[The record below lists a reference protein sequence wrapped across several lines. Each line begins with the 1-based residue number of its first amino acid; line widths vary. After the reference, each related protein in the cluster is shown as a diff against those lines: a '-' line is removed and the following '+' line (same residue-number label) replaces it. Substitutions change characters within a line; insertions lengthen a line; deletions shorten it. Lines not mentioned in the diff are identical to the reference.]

1 MTRRRRPA
9 MLADRRAELAA
20 GVLLFI
26 ASSWLVY
33 DAYEGRGR
41 RRPFAA
47 RLLPMP

>member
-1 MTRRRRPA
+1 MSRPA
-9 MLADRRAELAA
+9 ALRNRNVELVA
-20 GVLLFI
+20 GVGLFVI
-26 ASSWLVY
+26 ASWLVY